1 MVSISDEAMEVL
13 MRYFWPGNVRELRN
27 VIERALILVSGD
39 TITPVDLPLE
49 IRANLPDK
57 LSAPTPEQDPMGNL
71 EDLKKR
77 QILKVLEQTG
87 WHQGRAA
94 EALGIS
100 PSTLYRQLKV
110 YGLTRSRKA
119 VG

>member
-1 MVSISDEAMEVL
+1 MVKISDEAMEVL

-39 TITPVDLPLE
+39 TIEPVDLPLE
-49 IRANLPDK
+49 IRANLADK
-57 LSAPTPEQDPMGNL
+57 LTGPAPEQDSLANL

-119 VG
+119 AD